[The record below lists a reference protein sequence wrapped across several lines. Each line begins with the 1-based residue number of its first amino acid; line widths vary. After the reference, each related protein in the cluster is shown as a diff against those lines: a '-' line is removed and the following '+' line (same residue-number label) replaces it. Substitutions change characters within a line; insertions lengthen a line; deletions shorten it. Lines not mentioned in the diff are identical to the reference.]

1 PAKTGSLVACF
12 LLLDEKWSDS
22 GKMGCLTPQVGKNDP
37 NSPGSG
43 GGAVCYTARLTP
55 LVLALRHL
63 LDLEGLIVEARF

>member
-1 PAKTGSLVACF
+1 MAIPRIGEDKPADAVKL
-12 LLLDEKWSDS
+12 
-22 GKMGCLTPQVGKNDP
+22 GKNDSNTP
-37 NSPGSG
+37 CSG